1 MATDSKA
8 SAQGAPKNPPERSR
22 KHLIAFAVMRVL
34 TAIAFAAVATGAL
47 PLAGLVTLL
56 LIMAA
61 IQVILQFFTFM
72 HLDQKGHFFPIFFTG
87 AGLLF
92 AVIVVLGVWL
102 LL

>member
-1 MATDSKA
+1 MATDSKTTAQDA
-8 SAQGAPKNPPERSR
+8 SKNPPERSR
-22 KHLIAFAVMRVL
+22 KHLIAFAVMMVL

>member
-1 MATDSKA
+1 MATDSKTT
-8 SAQGAPKNPPERSR
+8 AQGAPKNPSDRSR
-22 KHLIAFAVMRVL
+22 KHLIAFAVMMVL

-47 PLAGLVTLL
+47 PVAALVTLL

-61 IQVILQFFTFM
+61 IQVVIQFFTFM

-92 AVIVVLGVWL
+92 AVVVVLGVWL

>member
-1 MATDSKA
+1 MAIDSKT
-8 SAQGAPKNPPERSR
+8 SAQGVPKNSSDRSR
-22 KHLIAFAVMRVL
+22 KHLIAFAVMLVL

-47 PLAGLVTLL
+47 PVAALVALL

-72 HLDQKGHFFPIFFTG
+72 HLDQKGHFFPILFTG

-92 AVIVVLGVWL
+92 AVVVVLGVWL

>member
-1 MATDSKA
+1 MASDSKTTEQ
-8 SAQGAPKNPPERSR
+8 SAPKNPPERAG
-22 KHLIAFAVMRVL
+22 KHLIAFVIMMIL
-34 TAIAFAAVATGAL
+34 TAIAFAAVATGTL
-47 PLAGLVTLL
+47 PAATLITLL
-56 LIMAA
+56 LVMAA
-61 IQVILQFFTFM
+61 IQVLIQFFTFL